1 MGIVVTAKEV
11 SALFDALIRGTQAR
25 ETLEEW
31 ARVRMAA
38 NDTRD
43 LTFDPPNDEARLWVA
58 IAYLS
63 GVGLRVA
70 PGTYLHSNED
80 FEAFRRKHRI

>member
-1 MGIVVTAKEV
+1 MRIVVTAKEV

-31 ARVRMAA
+31 ALVRMTA

-43 LTFDPPNDEARLWVA
+43 LSFDPANDK
-58 IAYLS
+58 
-63 GVGLRVA
+63 
-70 PGTYLHSNED
+70 
-80 FEAFRRKHRI
+80 RKETP